1 MDADNI
7 ALKNRVPLKRTD
19 MPVLNRIIRMY
30 RLFIVASLAGGM
42 LLIAGCA
49 SAPMAPIA
57 SLNEAK
63 VAIQVAEKDGASQ
76 HAAAELDEARQKLI
90 LADKAVVA
98 ENMLLAQRFADE
110 STVTAKLAAARTEAT
125 KAVAINQDMIR
136 SADAL
141 AEEMK
146 RAGDQQ

>member
-1 MDADNI
+1 M
-7 ALKNRVPLKRTD
+7 
-19 MPVLNRIIRMY
+19 
-30 RLFIVASLAGGM
+30 
-42 LLIAGCA
+42 LIAGCA